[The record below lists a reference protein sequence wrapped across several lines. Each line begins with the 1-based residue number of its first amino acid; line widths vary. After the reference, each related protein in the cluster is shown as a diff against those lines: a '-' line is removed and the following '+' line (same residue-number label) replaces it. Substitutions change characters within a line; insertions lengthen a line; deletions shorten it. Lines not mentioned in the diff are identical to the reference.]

1 MRTAAI
7 ASSIEYVPAPVG
19 SSVVP
24 AAKKLFCISL
34 FGVGCS
40 PASILQVADL
50 LAAAGNAEGAA
61 EFVNFA
67 YKLFDREYNEC
78 LSIIED
84 TFSDEIRIPRER
96 Q

>member
-1 MRTAAI
+1 M
-7 ASSIEYVPAPVG
+7 VL
-19 SSVVP
+19 

-40 PASILQVADL
+40 PASILRVADL

-61 EFVNFA
+61 EFVDFA
-67 YKLFDREYNEC
+67 YELFDQEYNEC

-84 TFSDEIRIPRER
+84 TFSDESRIPRER